1 MLDNDLAL
9 TKSEAVARLT
19 RNYAAD
25 ITAYDKVRQEANMMS
40 DALAD
45 GIIKQFP
52 GKFASSVGT
61 TTTDPNSTAQ
71 VSGST
76 MLKLASSNTPVVI
89 PLLKGLYDSKNV
101 MFITTEVSDKTM
113 KDQIGN
119 FTGSPV
125 NYAANLTKSQ
135 DIGDL
140 WVFKN
145 GVKGAGLMGF
155 QPNVFN
161 SIPGDPKYT
170 PLWRVNLVEW
180 KTTDSANVAS
190 ITPTILGSDDAIATA
205 ASKGQ
210 IKITATNVVVNC
222 PIVQW
227 GGNKDNTIPSG
238 HI

>member
-1 MLDNDLAL
+1 
-9 TKSEAVARLT
+9 
-19 RNYAAD
+19 
-25 ITAYDKVRQEANMMS
+25 
-40 DALAD
+40 
-45 GIIKQFP
+45 
-52 GKFASSVGT
+52 
-61 TTTDPNSTAQ
+61 
-71 VSGST
+71 
-76 MLKLASSNTPVVI
+76 MLKLTSPDVPVVI
-89 PLLKGLYDSKNV
+89 PLLKGLYDSRDV

-145 GVKGAGLMGF
+145 GVKGVGLMGF

-180 KTTDSANVAS
+180 KTTGSANATTS
-190 ITPTILGSDDAIATA
+190 PTAPTILGSDDAIANA

-227 GGNKDNTIPSG
+227 GGNKDNTIPPG